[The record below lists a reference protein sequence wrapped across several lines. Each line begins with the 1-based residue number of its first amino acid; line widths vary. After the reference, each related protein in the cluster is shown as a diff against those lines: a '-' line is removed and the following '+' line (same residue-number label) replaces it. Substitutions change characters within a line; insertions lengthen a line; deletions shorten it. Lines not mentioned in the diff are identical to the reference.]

1 MIAPKLTAL
10 LKKINETKG
19 NTSTKFAVFELT
31 SYIPFD
37 VIDKKSPRKRKQ
49 YGLFEREIEIES
61 ENDMKRLL

>member
-31 SYIPFD
+31 SHIPFD
-37 VIDKKSPRKRKQ
+37 VIDKKITTKAKAIRTIR
-49 YGLFEREIEIES
+49 ERDRDRE
-61 ENDMKRLL
+61 